1 MKDQNLPK
9 DSVRRDAAVAAA
21 AVIMDEFFPHCTNGL
36 VAPVGERLCEIVEAA
51 IEAAFAVRTKK
62 QNEPSMN

>member
-1 MKDQNLPK
+1 MELIC
-9 DSVRRDAAVAAA
+9 RDAAVAAA
-21 AVIMDEFFPHCTNGL
+21 AAIIEEFFPHYTNGL

-51 IEAAFAVRTKK
+51 IEAAFAVRAKK